1 MKCLAVHVC
10 HQFETGRWAC
20 TKWHPNVFHCLHA
33 QNVNWVT
40 SDITAWEHRITFE
53 HSYNC
58 HGNHWIGIE
67 GHCHDNTTQNLLGP
81 GKLLNCVKNQL
92 HWRGSTQVV
101 EDIKW
106 AEVNQIPGQRR
117 DMGQPL
123 LQRRKNGSLHF
134 VSKRTLLFL
143 LCCSSGSTMC
153 ITLCTVL

>member
-1 MKCLAVHVC
+1 MSLYQVTP
-10 HQFETGRWAC
+10 QRFPLPTC
-20 TKWHPNVFHCLHA
+20 TKRQLSHQWYYCLVE
-33 QNVNWVT
+33 N
-40 SDITAWEHRITFE
+40 RITFE